1 MWTRNRVNPH
11 QHRSIRTD
19 HCFYYEPCITWETMT
34 IQWLILNRIMDNPA
48 FADGMPDICTAL
60 LRRNRIPG
68 SSHRQGFS
76 ATRAGHVST
85 LFQPSDHVG
94 IAELRV
100 GEDNETC
107 MYMYICRNKFSTR
120 TPPLLPNLSYAPSLG
135 ERGFGHFCDHGV
147 NDISGSYSGHLFTTN
162 LLLFQGCEILGLAIN
177 SDKTK

>member
-1 MWTRNRVNPH
+1 MVDPKR
-11 QHRSIRTD
+11 
-19 HCFYYEPCITWETMT
+19 M
-34 IQWLILNRIMDNPA
+34 MDNPA

-60 LRRNRIPG
+60 SRRNRIPG

-107 MYMYICRNKFSTR
+107 MYMYMYICRNKFSTQ
-120 TPPLLPNLSYAPSLG
+120 TPPLLPNLSYASSLG

-147 NDISGSYSGHLFTTN
+147 NDISGSYSSQLIFYSSRDVKYWAW
-162 LLLFQGCEILGLAIN
+162 QSIQ
-177 SDKTK
+177 TKQNDHTSNPRMGYSSHSSKKLKLRISP